1 MSVINFDDINEER
14 ITQIQTK
21 VDKYSK
27 VINDIVNEITK
38 PYCQDVD
45 NYVSWINTILAD
57 GTNPPTDEE
66 LEDMCLNLSTRI
78 YFMSEAC
85 EQLGIKDDL
94 SKAIRNEVYNKK
106 RDDIKGTIADKDS
119 YAELESQQEQI
130 TNICYSRAYRIV
142 KAKVDNA
149 QELLQ
154 SCKKVLSRRMVS
166 LELSKVQR

>member
-1 MSVINFDDINEER
+1 MIVNFDDIDETKINEVKSR
-14 ITQIQTK
+14 
-21 VDKYSK
+21 VDKHSK
-27 VINDIVNEITK
+27 VINDIVTEIVK

-45 NYVSWINTILAD
+45 NYVSWIRTILAD

-94 SKAIRNEVYNKK
+94 SKAIRNEVYNKR
-106 RDDIKGTIADKDS
+106 RDDIKGTVADKDS

-130 TNICYSRAYRIV
+130 TNICYSRAYKIV

-166 LELSKVQR
+166 LELSKIQR

>member
-1 MSVINFDDINEER
+1 MAIILDEINDEKIR
-14 ITQIQTK
+14 TVQQK
-21 VDKYSK
+21 VDAHSK
-27 VINDIVNEITK
+27 VLNDIVSEIVK
-38 PYCQDVD
+38 PYCEDVD
-45 NYVSWINTILAD
+45 NYVKWINTILAD

-85 EQLGIKDDL
+85 EQLGIKDDM
-94 SKAIRNEVYNKK
+94 SKAIKNEIYNKK
-106 RDDIKGTIADKDS
+106 RDEINGTVADKDS

-130 TNICYSRAYRIV
+130 TNICYSRAYKIV
-142 KAKVDNA
+142 KSKVDNA

-166 LELSKVQR
+166 LELSKIQR

>member
-1 MSVINFDDINEER
+1 MKFNLTEEELDGIKKIQEKVEEHSRIIDDIVYD
-14 ITQIQTK
+14 IIQ
-21 VDKYSK
+21 
-27 VINDIVNEITK
+27 
-38 PYCQDVD
+38 PYCEGLD
-45 NYVSWINTILAD
+45 NYVAFIKDCLKD
-57 GTNPPTDEE
+57 GENPPTDEE